1 MDIIGVGQANKD
13 TDFTQADSNLF
24 AAMITQASVVLQST
38 LFVERM
44 DRARRQE
51 EDFLRVVS
59 DVSSEI
65 QLGPL
70 LQKIMDAVTRML
82 NSERSTLFLND
93 EKTGELY
100 TEVGQGLGASR
111 IRFPNDVGI
120 AGTVF
125 TTRQSMNI
133 PYAYADL
140 RFNPQFDRQTDFFT
154 RSILCVPLI
163 NKDGKTLGATQVL
176 NKREQLRM
184 RMKRVCVPLPRKF
197 LLHWRT
203 PSFSRTSKTPRT
215 ITNQFLRVCPMVS
228 SPLTKVTKSS
238 LVTRLDVGF

>member
-1 MDIIGVGQANKD
+1 MC
-13 TDFTQADSNLF
+13 S
-24 AAMITQASVVLQST
+24 
-38 LFVERM
+38 
-44 DRARRQE
+44 
-51 EDFLRVVS
+51 S
-59 DVSSEI
+59 D
-65 QLGPL
+65 L
-70 LQKIMDAVTRML
+70 
-82 NSERSTLFLND
+82 TLFLND

-163 NKDGKTLGATQVL
+163 NKDGKTIGVTQVL
-176 NKREQLRM
+176 NKRGGPFTEDDEARLTAFTSQISIGLENAKLFENVQQMKNYNDSVLESMSNGVITLDEEGIVVTCNHAALRI
-184 RMKRVCVPLPRKF
+184 LQEEEAE
-197 LLHWRT
+197 LLGASCADR
-203 PSFSRTSKTPRT
+203 FA
-215 ITNQFLRVCPMVS
+215 S
-228 SPLTKVTKSS
+228 SAPW
-238 LVTRLDVGF
+238 LVARLEAVDDSGDPDIVLDAELGEIGRAHV

>member
-1 MDIIGVGQANKD
+1 M
-13 TDFTQADSNLF
+13 
-24 AAMITQASVVLQST
+24 
-38 LFVERM
+38 
-44 DRARRQE
+44 
-51 EDFLRVVS
+51 
-59 DVSSEI
+59 
-65 QLGPL
+65 GPL

-125 TTRQSMNI
+125 TTRQSVNI

-140 RFNPQFDRQTDFFT
+140 RFNPEFDRQTDFFT

-163 NKDGKTLGATQVL
+163 NKDGKTLGATQIL
-176 NKREQLRM
+176 NKRGGPFTDEDEARLRAFTAQISIALENAKLFEDVQNTKNYNESVLESM
-184 RMKRVCVPLPRKF
+184 S
-197 LLHWRT
+197 T
-203 PSFSRTSKTPRT
+203 
-215 ITNQFLRVCPMVS
+215 VS
-228 SPLTKVTKSS
+228 SPSTNITKSS
-238 LVTRLDVGF
+238 RATRLDVGFCK